1 LRRSFVNS
9 GKLRSL
15 RPILKEWIRLNC
27 LFGKTVSWE
36 DCAWWAN
43 ERASTSILAAAAWM
57 SGGVALKEYSTKKVK
72 KGEHR
77 TGRCDLFFNV
87 RENKFACEIKQVFPR
102 LKDGQTSDISN
113 LKARFDLAC
122 DDARNLSRQEGRR
135 LGICFVT
142 PRFPRSQIPY
152 MDNCW
157 IDYLD
162 CLQQKLN
169 FDAIAWYFPK
179 EARNMEWPE
188 NKRTYPGIIVL
199 IREVF
204 RSR

>member
-1 LRRSFVNS
+1 MRRSHINS

-15 RPILKEWIRLNC
+15 HPILKEWIRLNR
-27 LFGKTVSWE
+27 LYGKTALWK

-43 ERASTSILAAAAWM
+43 ERASAGILAAAVWTY
-57 SGGVALKEYSTKKVK
+57 GGVALEEYSTKKVRK
-72 KGEHR
+72 KEHR

-87 RENKFACEIKQVFPR
+87 GEKFACEIKQIFPR
-102 LKDGQTSDISN
+102 LKDGETGDISN
-113 LKARFDLAC
+113 VKAQFALAC
-122 DDARNLSRQEGRR
+122 DDARNLLRQEGRR

-152 MDNCW
+152 MDNCLK
-157 IDYLD
+157 DYLD

-169 FDAIAWYFPK
+169 FDTIAWYFPK

-188 NKRTYPGIIVL
+188 NKRIYPGIIVL